1 MLTWDKVLSLL
12 YALLSKK
19 KKKKRLQL
27 SCYSIM
33 YYLHLPFLFE
43 RANYNY
49 YSPIC
54 VVSVFILVYSLNVYR
69 FIDSSFINCPGL
81 GSARTIVKV
90 FPLCKWK
97 KRLSQSSLRTFFFY
111 GTQSI
116 NREHSI
122 FYLEIF
128 ELDINLIIV
137 TSLCS

>member
-1 MLTWDKVLSLL
+1 MGGNDKWDFTGEFLCLICTLTFFKSCMLTWDKVLSLL
-12 YALLSKK
+12 YALQSKK

-69 FIDSSFINCPGL
+69 FIDGSFINCPGL

-97 KRLSQSSLRTFFFY
+97 KRLSQSSLRTFLWHLV
-111 GTQSI
+111 
-116 NREHSI
+116 N
-122 FYLEIF
+122 
-128 ELDINLIIV
+128 
-137 TSLCS
+137 